1 MNNKKQMDELDHR
14 ILGKKLKLF
23 LFDDATPGM
32 PFWLEAGAQ
41 LRKKLENVIYTA
53 HKKRN
58 YKPVLTPAMMDEDM
72 WKISGHY
79 ENYKEN
85 MFPSEVEK
93 RNYLL
98 KPMNC
103 PGHVLIYKSD
113 VVSYKQLPLRMFEFG
128 QVHRNEN
135 NGSLHGLFRVREF
148 TQDDAHIFCSEEQIK
163 DEIVEVLNFIDDF
176 LKTFE
181 FSYNVEFS
189 TRPKKSI
196 GDTIVWEKS
205 ENAIKEALE
214 DKNVSYTINEG
225 DGAFYGPKIDIK
237 ITDNHNR
244 EWQLGTVQIDFNLPE
259 RFGLEYTTEDGS
271 FKQPV
276 MIHRAIMGSFE
287 RFIGILLEH
296 KKGLLPTWL
305 SPYQLAFIPVSVE
318 SEKQMNF
325 CKKMSVELNSE
336 LGIDSRIYDN
346 NETFNRRIKTAELE
360 KNPIIV
366 IIGDKEVN
374 NLSFSLRHKNKLKRY
389 EISITD
395 FIEELKTEIDINI

>member
-1 MNNKKQMDELDHR
+1 MNNKQMDELDHR

-23 LFDDATPGM
+23 MFDDATPGM

-41 LRKKLENVIYTA
+41 LRKKLENVVYTA
-53 HKKRN
+53 HKERN
-58 YKPVLTPAMMDEDM
+58 YNPVITPAMMDEEM
-72 WKISGHY
+72 WKVSGHY
-79 ENYKEN
+79 ENYREN

-103 PGHVLIYKSD
+103 PGHVILYKSD
-113 VVSYKQLPLRMFEFG
+113 VVSYKHLPLRMFEFG

-148 TQDDAHIFCSEEQIK
+148 TQDDAHIFCTENQIK
-163 DEIVEVLNFIDDF
+163 NEIIEVLNFIDDF
-176 LKTFE
+176 LNTFD
-181 FSYNVEFS
+181 FSYKVEFS
-189 TRPKKSI
+189 TRPDKSI
-196 GDTIVWEKS
+196 GNDIAWNKS
-205 ENAIKEALE
+205 EEAIKTALVE
-214 DKNVSYTINEG
+214 KNIDYTINKG

-237 ITDNHNR
+237 ITDNHGR

-259 RFGLEYTTEDGS
+259 RFELEYTDEKGD

-305 SPYQLAFIPVSVE
+305 SPYQLAFIPVSAE
-318 SEKQMNF
+318 SEQQMEF
-325 CKKMSVELNSE
+325 CKTMSKKLNKELN
-336 LGIDSRIYDN
+336 IDSRIYDN

-366 IIGDKEVN
+366 IIGDKEVEN
-374 NLSFSLRHKNKLKRY
+374 HSFSLRHKNKLKRY
-389 EISITD
+389 EISIID
-395 FIEELKTEIDINI
+395 FINELREEININI